1 MIWGQNVA
9 GFVELSMVPVWETR
23 HESLNSCEI
32 AFREMSDVWLAPSP
46 PFYGKS
52 CSSYI
57 MPPINLNSYLSK
69 GFTLRFTFLELK
81 RFNTIWFLFISM
93 IKNVFSSNYTIC
105 YKEKTGRYIDIFSS
119 FFFFLTSIQ
128 LAYKYK
134 SLRSSYLENKK
145 IYVLKGWL
153 LQSRI

>member
-1 MIWGQNVA
+1 
-9 GFVELSMVPVWETR
+9 MVPVWETR

-32 AFREMSDVWLAPSP
+32 AFHEMSDVWLAPSP
-46 PFYGKS
+46 PFCGKS

-57 MPPINLNSYLSK
+57 MPAINLNSYLSK
-69 GFTLRFTFLELK
+69 DFTLRFTFLELK

-128 LAYKYK
+128 LAYKHK
-134 SLRSSYLENKK
+134 SLRLSYLENKK
-145 IYVLKGWL
+145 IYVLKDWL
-153 LQSRI
+153 LQGRI